1 MYDISE
7 LITVSEKPVFEC
19 MNGPN
24 CVELEHQ
31 SGFHN
36 VNVKWTI
43 MLNGSIIFKPLKTK
57 KK

>member
-31 SGFHN
+31 SGFYN